1 MISRRNVESL
11 TFLEEE
17 SAHPGFWKNEDDAF
31 VSMAQLYKRV
41 EAADTKKILKQ
52 KRQGSEGPA
61 A

>member
-41 EAADTKKILKQ
+41 EAADTKKMLK
-52 KRQGSEGPA
+52 
-61 A
+61 